1 MNLESP
7 QTRYAMLRTA
17 LELYRRPPADL
28 DEAQSREL
36 QQQVNSQLAIG
47 KRLLQG
53 EEARQV
59 VVPDATVEQAIN
71 SLRAEYESDEAF
83 DKTLAYNGLDRD
95 SLREALRYELKVEA
109 ALEQLMSEEAGVSD
123 EEVEIYYL
131 QHRDRFTLPETRTVS
146 HILITINDDYA
157 ENSREQALARINE
170 LHSECAGDGNKLK
183 QLAQRHS
190 ECPSAMKEGVIGR
203 VKQGQ
208 LFSEL
213 DRTAFAM
220 QEGDVSDVL
229 ESEVG
234 LHILHCEAI
243 HPAETLPLEQV
254 KPKLLTLLEKK
265 KRASVLKQ
273 RLQGQ

>member
-1 MNLESP
+1 MNLDSP

-17 LELYRRPPADL
+17 LELFQRPPTDL
-28 DEAQSREL
+28 DEEQSREL

-47 KRLLQG
+47 KRLLER
-53 EEARQV
+53 EEAQQV
-59 VVPDATVEQAIN
+59 VVPEATVDQAFN
-71 SLRAEYESDEAF
+71 ALRAEYENDEVF
-83 DKTLAYNGLDRD
+83 DETLAYNGLNRD

-109 ALEQLMSEEAGVSD
+109 ALEQLMSEEAKVSD

-131 QHRDRFTLPETRTVS
+131 QHRERFTLPETRTVS

-157 ENSREQALARINE
+157 ENSREQALKRINE
-170 LHSECAGDGNKLK
+170 LRSECDGEGSKLK
-183 QLAQRHS
+183 QLAERHS

-208 LFSEL
+208 LYTEL
-213 DRTAFAM
+213 DKAAFALE
-220 QEGDVSDVL
+220 EGEISDVL

-234 LHILHCEAI
+234 LHIIHCEAI

-254 KPKLLTLLEKK
+254 KSKLFSLLEKK

-273 RLQGQ
+273 RLLNQ